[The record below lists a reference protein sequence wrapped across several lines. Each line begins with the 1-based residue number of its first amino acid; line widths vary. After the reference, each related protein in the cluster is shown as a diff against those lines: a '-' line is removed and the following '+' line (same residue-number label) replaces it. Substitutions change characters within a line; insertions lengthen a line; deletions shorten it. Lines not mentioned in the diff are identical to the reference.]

1 LEYIIALRARGGKFN
16 NTMRVEFDISDPNI
30 IHKFEKTNLVTDVH
44 NRDWYKCKYCGLV
57 GTRKGLSP
65 IVSASGPRD
74 KVLNCTKERRQ
85 EIKEF
90 KDKIN
95 NNSESTV
102 NGFKLS
108 KTRVKIIRCECNNS
122 VAGNLTPNSIHNVI
136 INEGQKELKSRFQGE
151 WVLGADNKTPVL
163 LLTNEFS
170 YVRED

>member
-1 LEYIIALRARGGKFN
+1 
-16 NTMRVEFDISDPNI
+16 MRVEFDISDTST
-30 IHKFEKTNLVTDVH
+30 IHVFEKTNLVTDKH
-44 NRDWYKCKYCGLV
+44 NRDWYKCKYCGLI
-57 GTRKGLSP
+57 GTRKGLNP

-95 NNSESTV
+95 NNSETIV

-108 KTRVKIIRCECNNS
+108 KTRVKITRCSWCNPL
-122 VAGNLTPNSIHNVI
+122 ATNLTPGSIHNII
-136 INEGQKELKSRFQGE
+136 INEGQEELKSRIQGE
-151 WVLGADNKTPVL
+151 WVLAADNKTPVL
-163 LLTNEFS
+163 LLTTEFN